1 MMETCLKKHASERY
15 SARDSLRPTHFYCAA
30 PDAQSVQITGDF
42 NHWQPAPM
50 NRRPDGWWYIQ
61 EMLCHGHHHYR
72 FVVDG
77 VPMLDPAATGVG
89 FDDHGEQV
97 SLVAVS

>member
-1 MMETCLKKHASERY
+1 MEACIKKHAGGRY
-15 SARDSLRPTHFYCAA
+15 SARESLSPTHFYYAA

-42 NHWQPAPM
+42 NNWHPTPM
-50 NRRPDGWWYIQ
+50 DRRPDGWWYRQ

-89 FDDHGEQV
+89 FDDQGNQV
-97 SLVAVS
+97 SLIAVS

>member
-1 MMETCLKKHASERY
+1 METCLTKHASERY

-30 PDAQSVQITGDF
+30 PDAKSVQITGDF
-42 NHWQPAPM
+42 NHWQPTPM

-61 EMLCHGHHHYR
+61 EMLCHGHHQYL

-89 FDDHGEQV
+89 FDDRGEQV